1 MERSVIEKIRQC
13 KALQGKTIAD
23 VCTLPQF
30 MDNVASYLAEQKEL
44 REATLRAIPNGKRV
58 ASHVIDRIK
67 LDDVTGIINEY
78 VLILAKKSR
87 KSASERLYI
96 EQICQQA
103 YNLTICQIVCE
114 EFPELNDKLMGGN
127 ES

>member
-1 MERSVIEKIRQC
+1 MEKDVIEKIRIC
-13 KALQGKTIAD
+13 KALQGKTIVD
-23 VCTLPQF
+23 VCSMPQF
-30 MDNVASYLAEQKEL
+30 MDNVSAYLAEQKEL
-44 REATLRAIPNGKRV
+44 REVTLRAIPNGKRA

-67 LDDVTGIINEY
+67 LDDVTGIIDEY

-103 YNLTICQIVCE
+103 YNLTICQIVCK